1 MKVLPFSVCC
11 KYKTIQS
18 FSFDLRRSPSTTSL
32 LQITNKQTLLQKW
45 TKLFV
50 CETVSQLIFQIELFS
65 KFICRLYFQTHVFAV
80 VSP

>member
-32 LQITNKQTLLQKW
+32 LQITNKQTLLQK
-45 TKLFV
+45 
-50 CETVSQLIFQIELFS
+50 
-65 KFICRLYFQTHVFAV
+65 
-80 VSP
+80 